1 METKRTARE
10 RASLQNWWMLTAG
23 ALGGALAIG
32 AMLWFSAF
40 STFPLAAIPFA
51 TSIVLVMGS
60 PEAEPA
66 QPRALIGGHLVS
78 TLVGLIVLQIAGPQ
92 PWAAAV
98 AVGLSM
104 LAMRVTGTFHPP
116 AGINPL
122 LVVTMGMPWSFLLM
136 PVAGGACMLAA
147 LAFVWHNIGGLRS
160 WPRRWW

>member
-104 LAMRVTGTFHPP
+104 LAMRVT
-116 AGINPL
+116 
-122 LVVTMGMPWSFLLM
+122 VVSSSVESGSIRSMTTRSKRSRRS
-136 PVAGGACMLAA
+136 
-147 LAFVWHNIGGLRS
+147 LRS
-160 WPRRWW
+160 ASISEVAMTRSMP